1 MRNTALKG
9 KLTISTRYSI
19 LDPRSYQESWT
30 ENRGSRIE
38 NRGSRIEYRVS
49 GIEDRRSRIKDR
61 DDRITLL
68 LQRFNYH
75 SQNNSEGQST

>member
-1 MRNTALKG
+1 MAKSWGDMRNTALKG

-38 NRGSRIEYRVS
+38 VQESSIEYRVS
-49 GIEDRRSRIKDR
+49 RIEDRELRIET
-61 DDRITLL
+61 I
-68 LQRFNYH
+68 
-75 SQNNSEGQST
+75 E